1 VSDKAD
7 TLMRGFFRMRLL
19 SIVLAVLSGALLLAQ
34 DVLAQYSSPNR
45 LPIAMQYRASA
56 SHLGIRLTDLD
67 SDRAKVLRL
76 GEARGAEVVG
86 VEENGPAEQA
96 GIRTGDVLLSY
107 NGENI
112 VGAQQLGRLVAET
125 PQGRKVTVQY
135 SRDGKL
141 ESAVITTGAPRAAN
155 LNFPGGSGL
164 DVPDFQNLTMLD
176 IPNPMLIWKN
186 SALGI
191 EGESVDS
198 QLARYFGVKRGV
210 LIRSVEKGSPAE
222 KAGLKAGDVVTAI
235 GGHEVSVPRDVS
247 SFLRSAHY
255 PRKTIAVALTRDRK
269 PITVQIPVSENRE

>member
-1 VSDKAD
+1 
-7 TLMRGFFRMRLL
+7 MRLL
-19 SIVLAVLSGALLLAQ
+19 SMVLAVLSGALFMAEDLA
-34 DVLAQYSSPNR
+34 AQYGAPNQLR
-45 LPIAMQYRASA
+45 IAMQYRGSG
-56 SHLGIRLTDLD
+56 SHLGVRLTDVD

-76 GEARGAEVVG
+76 GDARGAEVVS

-96 GIRTGDVLLSY
+96 GIRPGDVLLSY

-125 PQGRKVTVQY
+125 PQGRKVTMQY

-141 ESAVITTGAPRAAN
+141 ESSTITTGAPRAAN
-155 LNFPGGSGL
+155 VNFPGGPGFE
-164 DVPDFQNLTMLD
+164 VPDLQNFAILD

-235 GGHEVSVPRDVS
+235 GGREVSAPRDVS
-247 SFLRSAHY
+247 SFMRSARY
-255 PRKTIAVALTRDRK
+255 PRKTIAVALTRERK

>member
-1 VSDKAD
+1 
-7 TLMRGFFRMRLL
+7 MRLL
-19 SIVLAVLSGALLLAQ
+19 SMVLAVLSGALFMAEDLA
-34 DVLAQYSSPNR
+34 AQYGAQNQLR
-45 LPIAMQYRASA
+45 IAMQYRGSA
-56 SHLGIRLTDLD
+56 SHLGVRLTDVD

-76 GEARGAEVVG
+76 GDARGAEVVG

-141 ESAVITTGAPRAAN
+141 ESAAITTGAPHAAN
-155 LNFPGGSGL
+155 VNFPGGPGFE
-164 DVPDFQNLTMLD
+164 VPDLQNFAILD

-235 GGHEVSVPRDVS
+235 GDHEVSAPRDVS
-247 SFLRSAHY
+247 SFMRSARY

>member
-1 VSDKAD
+1 
-7 TLMRGFFRMRLL
+7 MRLL
-19 SIVLAVLSGALLLAQ
+19 SIVLAVVSGALFMAQ
-34 DVLAQYSSPNR
+34 DLVAQYSSPNR
-45 LPIAMQYRASA
+45 LPIAMQYRGSA
-56 SHLGIRLTDLD
+56 SHLGVRLTDVD

-135 SRDGKL
+135 SRDGKV
-141 ESAVITTGAPRAAN
+141 ESAVVTTGAPRAAN
-155 LNFPGGSGL
+155 LNFPGGPGFE
-164 DVPDFQNLTMLD
+164 VPDFQNLTMLD

-235 GGHEVSVPRDVS
+235 GDHEVSVPRDVS